1 MRIVVVGSGLAG
13 VTVAEALAK
22 SARHA
27 VTLVTNETHGYY
39 SRPRLSHGFALTDAA
54 AAKIVL
60 KRFDALAPGV
70 RVLSGTEAFRI
81 EREKRRLVLRDD
93 RSIDYDALI
102 LAPGSAARIPPV
114 LAASRPH
121 FLTLNNLDDLLT
133 LRRRHAKSRAGGRT
147 PRWAVIGGGL
157 IGCELGSDLRK
168 AGDAVTIFH
177 REPRLLELQLD
188 AAQSHALHEHF
199 VAQGIEVR
207 YRQDVRGVFSGR
219 VLTAEGEFGPCD
231 GVIVSTGFA
240 PRVELAEDAGL
251 PVARGIV
258 VDEFLRTADP
268 AIYAVGDAAEVSGKL
283 FAFVSPIRSQALW
296 LAEHRE
302 GRAQGAWLPPA
313 FEPVIKVHGFKLPA
327 GSSAGPAPGPSR
339 SDRAAPAAA
348 ISPARR

>member
-1 MRIVVVGSGLAG
+1 MKFVVVGSGLAG

-27 VTLVTNETHGYY
+27 VTLVTTETHGYY
-39 SRPRLSHGFALTDAA
+39 SRPRLSHGFALTDEA

-70 RVLSGTEAFRI
+70 RVLSATEALGI

-93 RSIDYDALI
+93 RKIDYDVLI

-133 LRRRHAKSRAGGRT
+133 LRRRHARSRAGGRT
-147 PRWAVIGGGL
+147 PHWAVIGGGL
-157 IGCELGSDLRK
+157 IGCEFASDLRK
-168 AGDAVTIFH
+168 AGDAVTVFH

-188 AAQSHALHEHF
+188 AAQSQALHEHF
-199 VAQGIEVR
+199 MAQGIEVR

-219 VLTAEGEFGPCD
+219 VLTAEGEFGPYD

-240 PRVELAEDAGL
+240 PRVELAQDAAL

-268 AIYAVGDAAEVSGKL
+268 AVYAVGDAAEVGGKL
-283 FAFVSPIRSQALW
+283 YPFVSPIRSQALW
-296 LAEHRE
+296 LAEHLE
-302 GRAQGAWLPPA
+302 GRAQGAWIPPA
-313 FEPVIKVHGFKLPA
+313 FEPVIKVHGFKPPA

-339 SDRAAPAAA
+339 SGRAAPAAA

>member
-1 MRIVVVGSGLAG
+1 MKFVVVGSGLAG

-27 VTLVTNETHGYY
+27 VTLVTTETLGYY
-39 SRPRLSHGFALTDAA
+39 SRPRLSHGFALTDEA

-70 RVLSGTEAFRI
+70 RVLSGTEACSI

-93 RSIDYDALI
+93 RKIDYDVLI

-133 LRRRHAKSRAGGRT
+133 LRRRHARSRAGGRT
-147 PRWAVIGGGL
+147 PHWAVIGGGL
-157 IGCELGSDLRK
+157 IGCEFASDLRK
-168 AGDAVTIFH
+168 AGDAVTVFH

-188 AAQSHALHEHF
+188 AAQSQALHQHF
-199 VAQGIEVR
+199 MAQGIEVR

-219 VLTAEGEFGPCD
+219 VLTAEGEFGPYD
-231 GVIVSTGFA
+231 GIIVSTGFA
-240 PRVELAEDAGL
+240 PRVELAQDAGL

-268 AIYAVGDAAEVSGKL
+268 AIYAVGDAAEVGGKL
-283 FAFVSPIRSQALW
+283 FPFVSPIRSQALW
-296 LAEHRE
+296 LAEHLE
-302 GRAQGAWLPPA
+302 GRAQGAWIPPA
-313 FEPVIKVHGFKLPA
+313 FEPVIKVHGFKPPA

-339 SDRAAPAAA
+339 SGRAAPAAA